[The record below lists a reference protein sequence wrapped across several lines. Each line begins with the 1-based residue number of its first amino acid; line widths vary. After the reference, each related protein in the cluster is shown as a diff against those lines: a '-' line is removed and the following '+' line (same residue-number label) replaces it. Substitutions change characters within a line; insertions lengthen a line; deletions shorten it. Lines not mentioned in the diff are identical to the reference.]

1 MDKSDEVYN
10 WLVEHLHDC
19 MKKAQSSKTTKRRVS
34 PVSLELT
41 RQCRAGRAAGNQEAR
56 NALQRGDKRTPQ
68 REKSRSVG

>member
-34 PVSLELT
+34 PDLTLDAFNVSNMLT
-41 RQCRAGRAAGNQEAR
+41 KQSDVHIQ
-56 NALQRGDKRTPQ
+56 QSPSTP
-68 REKSRSVG
+68 